1 MLSIDDKLDRIEAR
15 LDRIEKKLEP
25 LEKHDH
31 MFQGGWKA
39 CILMCTVAELLHLL
53 GVI

>member
-1 MLSIDDKLDRIEAR
+1 MIEQKLDRIEER

-25 LEKHDH
+25 LEKHDL

-39 CILMCTVAELLHLL
+39 CIAICSLVEFLHLMGL
-53 GVI
+53 L

>member
-1 MLSIDDKLDRIEAR
+1 MASVDEKLDRIEER

-25 LEKHDH
+25 LEKHDL

-39 CILMCTVAELLHLL
+39 CIMACSVLEVLHML
-53 GVI
+53 GVL